1 MRLTSATSSN
11 CSRAGHSFYGA
22 LLCAVND
29 LFTRRVRG
37 VFDQAFEVRRQKELP
52 RF

>member
-1 MRLTSATSSN
+1 MRFAEAQD
-11 CSRAGHSFYGA
+11 CSRTGHSFYGA

-37 VFDQAFEVRRQKELP
+37 VFDEAFEVGRQKGLP

>member
-1 MRLTSATSSN
+1 MRLATAQD
-11 CSRAGHSFYGA
+11 CSRTRHSFYGA

-37 VFDQAFEVRRQKELP
+37 VFEEAFEVRRQKELP